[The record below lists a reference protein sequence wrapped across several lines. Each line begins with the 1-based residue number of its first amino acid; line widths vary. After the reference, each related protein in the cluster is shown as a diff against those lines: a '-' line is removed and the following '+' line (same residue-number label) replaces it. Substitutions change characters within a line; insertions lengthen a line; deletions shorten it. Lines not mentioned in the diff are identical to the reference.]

1 MFDTVTYR
9 SSNEIE
15 TVVRKF
21 EKCEYGVTDFD
32 HSKHLA
38 VAGWYLACLGLE
50 EALTRMRSALLRFT
64 RHHHVKGYHETITRF
79 WLLLVQ
85 EFLLS
90 QPPRKPFTEQVNELI
105 QCYCD
110 KNILFEYYSRE
121 RVMSDQARE
130 QWIEPDLKQ
139 LCSLKYPCPS

>member
-1 MFDTVTYR
+1 MSDSVAYR
-9 SSNEIE
+9 GSDEIE
-15 TVVRKF
+15 TVVRKL
-21 EKCEYGVTDFD
+21 ENCEYSVTDFD

-38 VAGWYLACLGLE
+38 VAARYLVCLGLE
-50 EALTRMRSALLRFT
+50 EALTRMRSSLQRFT

-90 QPPRKPFTEQVNELI
+90 QPPSKPFTEQVNELI

-110 KNILFEYYSRE
+110 KNILFEYFSRE

-130 QWIEPDLKQ
+130 RWIEPDLKQ
-139 LCSLKYPCPS
+139 LCRLDYRCRS